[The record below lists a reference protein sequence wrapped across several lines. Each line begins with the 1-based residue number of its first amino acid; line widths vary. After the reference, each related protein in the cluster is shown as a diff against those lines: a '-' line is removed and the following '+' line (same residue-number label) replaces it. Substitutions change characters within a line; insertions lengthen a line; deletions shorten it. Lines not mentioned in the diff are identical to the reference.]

1 MQCAHSTT
9 KWRFTLVFN
18 KIECKILFLFLRK
31 GVFSLETWVGTLAS
45 NFLPSVYFL
54 QKNFIQWVLL
64 FTKKKQLTL
73 NMNRKHQYNWKSIN
87 NNLNKIAD
95 DGFATST
102 LSIDITLSNIC
113 LAFVQSPTEYGKE
126 QHRTAFCRNML
137 LCVICSN
144 GFSEFRKSPLKSQA
158 TNKICGTDT
167 HYRYT
172 IYLIQLLIINL
183 NSYIPLDCF
192 QYQITYSLALSA
204 ASSQSDSQNST
215 ICLHFVLDFVCVWYV
230 LVCISVANGKCK
242 HLILYSGEQLYEIY
256 TNSMHNSIANIHF
269 SKVNKPVGSFVGN
282 NRCIWWTFRVYDTVG
297 FCQFLFTP
305 LLVHALGLFHCCIF
319 DRYAPKNDPKQG
331 WGLSEREKKARIM

>member
-1 MQCAHSTT
+1 MDSPNFGKALSRASQQT
-9 KWRFTLVFN
+9 KFA
-18 KIECKILFLFLRK
+18 E
-31 GVFSLETWVGTLAS
+31 
-45 NFLPSVYFL
+45 
-54 QKNFIQWVLL
+54 QK
-64 FTKKKQLTL
+64 
-73 NMNRKHQYNWKSIN
+73 
-87 NNLNKIAD
+87 
-95 DGFATST
+95 
-102 LSIDITLSNIC
+102 
-113 LAFVQSPTEYGKE
+113 
-126 QHRTAFCRNML
+126 
-137 LCVICSN
+137 
-144 GFSEFRKSPLKSQA
+144 
-158 TNKICGTDT
+158 TDT

-282 NRCIWWTFRVYDTVG
+282 NRCIW
-297 FCQFLFTP
+297 
-305 LLVHALGLFHCCIF
+305 
-319 DRYAPKNDPKQG
+319 
-331 WGLSEREKKARIM
+331 